1 MEEQLGDE
9 NPGKFSYFNDTTPL
23 ETQKVVSLPI
33 PMKTRTIYLKVVFQ
47 EARFLMEL

>member
-1 MEEQLGDE
+1 MEEQPGDE

-33 PMKTRTIYLKVVFQ
+33 PKNTHDILKSGFQ
-47 EARFLMEL
+47 